1 MLGAWD
7 KNSGAGTDMAS
18 KLAQTV
24 SANKLANSYMAFNTN
39 YHDTGG
45 WLGGWWGA
53 CRAELLWGVVWVGGT
68 VGADVG
74 GCVLGQPASRMC
86 RQALMLH
93 VPPCLPHSAAANP
106 PLPASACLSPAPP
119 SLQACLVCTR
129 WLTPTPT
136 MRTWPGPSC
145 ATSPRCATR

>member
-45 WLGGWWGA
+45 WVGGW
-53 CRAELLWGVVWVGGT
+53 VH
-68 VGADVG
+68 
-74 GCVLGQPASRMC
+74 GQVDA
-86 RQALMLH
+86 
-93 VPPCLPHSAAANP
+93 
-106 PLPASACLSPAPP
+106 
-119 SLQACLVCTR
+119 
-129 WLTPTPT
+129 
-136 MRTWPGPSC
+136 
-145 ATSPRCATR
+145 